1 MTMRGLVGAFVLCV
15 AACSQAPAPVAFH
28 ADGYPEKLSD
38 WNVVYRDGD
47 ALALNDRVV
56 PFDLNTPLFSDY
68 AHKLRTV
75 WMPEGTSARYEPREA
90 LDFPVGTIISKTFFY
105 PLADGKDAVARTED
119 TAHDRVGEGLDLR
132 HVRMIET
139 RLLVR
144 REQGW
149 VAIPYVWN
157 DGQTEATLDRTGAE
171 VPLQL
176 VAADGS
182 REDFVYEVPD
192 QNQCAGCH
200 ASNNTTRDIK
210 PLGPKAR
217 HLDKDY
223 DYAGGRENQLAHLQ
237 RIGYLHGVPAE
248 GVPRNADWRDA
259 AHASLDARARAYL
272 DINCGHCHNEH
283 GPADTS
289 GLWLDAGE
297 HPPRHLGL
305 CKPSV
310 AAGQGTGGHRF
321 DIVPGDADASILA
334 FRMASDDPGV
344 RMPEVGR
351 DVVHREGVELIAAWI
366 AAMEGDCE
374 RG

>member
-1 MTMRGLVGAFVLCV
+1 MMMRALVGAFVLCV
-15 AACSQAPAPVAFH
+15 AACSRGPAPVTFH

-75 WMPEGTSARYEPREA
+75 WMPEGVHAQYEAHEA

-105 PLADGKDAVARTED
+105 PLADGKDAVARTDD
-119 TAHDRVGEGLDLR
+119 TAHDRAGEGLDLR

-144 REQGW
+144 REAGW

-157 DGQTEATLDRTGAE
+157 DTQTEATLERTGAD

-223 DYAGGRENQLAHLQ
+223 AYLDGSENQLAHLQ
-237 RIGYLHGVPAE
+237 KIGYLQGVPTD

-272 DINCGHCHNEH
+272 DINCGHCHNAH

-366 AAMEGDCE
+366 AAMEGDCD

>member
-1 MTMRGLVGAFVLCV
+1 MRGVVGALALCV
-15 AACSQAPAPVAFH
+15 AACAPSPAPVTFH

-75 WMPEGTSARYEPREA
+75 WMPEGVQANYEPREA

-105 PLADGKDAVARTED
+105 PLADGKDAVARTGD
-119 TAHDRVGEGLDLR
+119 TAHDRAGEGLDLR

-144 REQGW
+144 RASGW

-157 DGQTEATLDRTGAE
+157 DAQTEAVLERTGAD

-217 HLDKDY
+217 HLDKTY
-223 DYAGGRENQLAHLQ
+223 DYASGRENQLAHLQ
-237 RIGYLHGVPAE
+237 AAGYLRGLPAG

-259 AHASLDARARAYL
+259 TASLEDRARAYL

-289 GLWLDAGE
+289 GLWLDAGA

-321 DIVPGDADASILA
+321 DIVPGGADASILV

-351 DVVHREGVELIAAWI
+351 DVVHTEGVALVRAWI
-366 AAMEGDCE
+366 DAMEGDCDK
-374 RG
+374 G